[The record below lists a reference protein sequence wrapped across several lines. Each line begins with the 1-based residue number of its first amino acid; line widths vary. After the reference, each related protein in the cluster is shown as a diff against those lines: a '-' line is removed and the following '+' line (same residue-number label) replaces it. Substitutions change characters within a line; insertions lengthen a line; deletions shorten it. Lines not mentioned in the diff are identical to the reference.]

1 MKIAVGPDDVGT
13 GAGVPDGEVT
23 RALAAFVAET
33 PVAAVP
39 SSAIVAARAAVVDT
53 VGVALAG
60 LEEPPS
66 RIAATAALAAGAAGI
81 APLWGRQTGTAP
93 AEAAWANAVA
103 GHALDFDDS
112 LPSLCGHPSVPLCAT
127 GLAVA
132 AALSRRGRPVDGT
145 AFLSAFVVALE
156 VAGKLSRA
164 LGHGHY
170 GRGWHPTA
178 TLGVFSATAMAC
190 RLQGLDA
197 TTTARAFG
205 LAAAQSG
212 GMVRN
217 FGTMAKPFQAGHAA
231 RAAVISADLAAA
243 GMTAAEDVFDG
254 PRGYLAVYGNGSA
267 APMPVPG
274 ASWDIFEPGI
284 YVKRWPCCYGNHR
297 GLAGIFELVA
307 RHGIAADE
315 VQRVEV
321 GFLPDADKALIH
333 RAPTDGLSAKFSI
346 EYCAAAALIDGR
358 VTLASFEDSAILR
371 PDIRALMGGVHRVP
385 MPGEG
390 SFSGVLGW
398 TDVAIDTARGRF
410 ETRVDH
416 TPGSP
421 EAPMTDADR
430 LDKFMG
436 CVTGLL
442 GTDGADRLFAALGSL
457 ERMPDVAAIAPLME
471 VRA

>member
-1 MKIAVGPDDVGT
+1 MA
-13 GAGVPDGEVT
+13 E
-23 RALAAFVAET
+23 FVAGT
-33 PVAAVP
+33 PVAAIP
-39 SSAIVAARAAVVDT
+39 AAAIAAARAAVVDT
-53 VGVALAG
+53 LGVALAG
-60 LEEPPS
+60 LDEPPS
-66 RIAATAALAAGAAGI
+66 RIAATAALAPGAAGL
-81 APLWGRQTGTAP
+81 APLWGRGAATSP
-93 AEAAWANAVA
+93 ADAAFANAVA

-145 AFLSAFVVALE
+145 TFLAAFVAALE

-170 GRGWHPTA
+170 GKGWHPTA

-197 TTTARAFG
+197 RTTAQAFG

-217 FGTMAKPFQAGHAA
+217 FGSMAKPFQAGHAA
-231 RAAVISADLAAA
+231 RAAIVAADLAAA
-243 GMTAAEDVFDG
+243 GMTAAEDIFDG
-254 PRGYLAVYGNGSA
+254 PRGYLAAYGDGPP

-274 ASWDIFEPGI
+274 DPWEIFVPGI

-297 GLAGIFELVA
+297 ALAGIFDLVA
-307 RHGIAADE
+307 RHGIAADD
-315 VQRVEV
+315 VRGVAV

-333 RAPTDGLSAKFSI
+333 RAPNDGLSAKFSI
-346 EYCAAAALIDGR
+346 EYCAAAALVDGR
-358 VTLASFEDSAILR
+358 VTLASFEDAAVRR
-371 PDIRALMGGVHRVP
+371 PEVQALMTRVRRVP

-390 SFSGVLGW
+390 SFSGVVGW
-398 TDVAIDTARGRF
+398 TDVAIDTVRGRF
-410 ETRVDH
+410 EVRVDH

-421 EAPMTDADR
+421 EAPMTEADR
-430 LDKFMG
+430 SDKFRG
-436 CVTGLL
+436 CVTGRL
-442 GTDGADRLFAALGSL
+442 GAAGAERLFAALGRL
-457 ERMPDVAAIAPLME
+457 DRMSDVAALAALME
-471 VRA
+471 PAP